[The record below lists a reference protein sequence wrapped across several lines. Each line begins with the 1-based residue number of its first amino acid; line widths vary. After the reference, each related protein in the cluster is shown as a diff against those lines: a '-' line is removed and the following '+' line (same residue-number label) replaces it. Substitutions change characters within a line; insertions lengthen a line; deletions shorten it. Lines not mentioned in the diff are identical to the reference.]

1 MTPNNPTSAGWS
13 ASKIREYQ
21 WKPSDI
27 LFTYLDSVEGTLVV
41 YVNECIEALNTNETA
56 IATEKARAEAK
67 EAALQSN
74 INAETTRAKGK
85 ETELKSYTD
94 TSVATEKARAVAEE
108 NKVANNLASETN
120 RAKNIESDLDARVSN
135 VESKIPNQAS
145 ATNQLADKEYVDNA
159 VSTVG
164 ASFRGTVES
173 TYALQSLQGDI
184 NDYAFLIVT
193 DQATGT
199 KRYDRYVYNEEKS
212 STTGNWKFEYTLN
225 NSGFTD
231 SQWGSINSGVTDG
244 LVKQITT
251 NEDDI
256 TKLKNKQIDSALS
269 STSENA
275 IQNKAV
281 VAGISATDVVNSKSY
296 VPTLEARSDGLYLVF
311 KTV

>member
-41 YVNECIEALNTNETA
+41 YVNECIEASNTNEVA
-56 IATEKARAEAK
+56 IATEKTRSEVK
-67 EAALQSN
+67 ETMLQSN
-74 INAETTRAKGK
+74 IDAEVARAKNK
-85 ETELKSYTD
+85 ESELKSYTD
-94 TSVATEKARAVAEE
+94 TSVGAEKARAVAEE
-108 NKVANNLASETN
+108 DKIANNLTSEAD
-120 RAKNIESDLDARVSN
+120 RAKNVESGLDARVSN
-135 VESKIPNQAS
+135 VEGKIPNQAS

-159 VSTVG
+159 VSTVA

-173 TYALQSLQGDI
+173 IYALQSLQGDV

-199 KRYDRYVYNEEKS
+199 KQYDRYVYSEEKS
-212 STTGNWKFEYTLN
+212 SKTGNWKFEYTLN

-231 SQWGSINSGVTDG
+231 SQWGSINSGVTED
-244 LVKQITT
+244 LVEQIGT
-251 NEDDI
+251 NANDI
-256 TKLKNKQIDSALS
+256 NTLKNKPIDSALS